1 MRFPAIMN
9 SLVYH
14 PLPPLARPSIII
26 TPHSHFHPTVAMLTL
41 WLLLILSIIDGITP
55 FIIIPSMRLRLM
67 LCRPCYQMRQRTT
80 RLMTPSSRLLL
91 NQARLASTPAPGII
105 SQWKMSSSANSYY
118 QSAVSLASFSS
129 DCNQTYPD
137 WWPTDVVNK
146 KHIALMDHIAH
157 VIVPDMTSLACEK
170 HSTFNCEDVIRWV
183 VNTVNQ
189 NDDGEYIQN
198 NSTETIIRQ
207 TKIEE
212 WNEGQRVSNSSHE
225 LDSAYL
231 HDPSTLQQV
240 TNAKSKL
247 SPIELLALGS
257 VWYLSVSAAPPNM
270 DRFDPS
276 NGMKPRRLTV
286 GDWNTT
292 VQKGDYLRVH
302 FDPRR
307 FCETNRWNWGCNAD
321 NDEGKPGVIVA
332 RDDNAGYMIIDK
344 PSNVPVHARVDNLLE
359 NVASSVGRMIWLEQ
373 KENLAFDSELSDVNT
388 TEQDKQSK
396 LAKKKS
402 HSKIKQKMDQLI
414 YVATPQRLDQNTTGL
429 LVVATKKSFA
439 AYFAKLLRTKVS
451 YSMRF

>member
-1 MRFPAIMN
+1 
-9 SLVYH
+9 
-14 PLPPLARPSIII
+14 
-26 TPHSHFHPTVAMLTL
+26 
-41 WLLLILSIIDGITP
+41 
-55 FIIIPSMRLRLM
+55 
-67 LCRPCYQMRQRTT
+67 
-80 RLMTPSSRLLL
+80 
-91 NQARLASTPAPGII
+91 
-105 SQWKMSSSANSYY
+105 
-118 QSAVSLASFSS
+118 
-129 DCNQTYPD
+129 
-137 WWPTDVVNK
+137 
-146 KHIALMDHIAH
+146 
-157 VIVPDMTSLACEK
+157 
-170 HSTFNCEDVIRWV
+170 
-183 VNTVNQ
+183 
-189 NDDGEYIQN
+189 
-198 NSTETIIRQ
+198 
-207 TKIEE
+207 
-212 WNEGQRVSNSSHE
+212 
-225 LDSAYL
+225 
-231 HDPSTLQQV
+231 
-240 TNAKSKL
+240 
-247 SPIELLALGS
+247 
-257 VWYLSVSAAPPNM
+257 M

-373 KENLAFDSELSDVNT
+373 KENLAFDSELSDVNA